1 MKTLEVRMWIKYY
14 NNNTLN
20 TLQIQN
26 AYLEMITMSLQ
37 IKKLKLSISKI
48 AQLKDKKLIKA
59 SIVKL

>member
-48 AQLKDKKLIKA
+48 AQLKDKKQIKA
-59 SIVKL
+59 SIAKL

>member
-48 AQLKDKKLIKA
+48 AQLKDKKPIKA
-59 SIVKL
+59 SIAKL